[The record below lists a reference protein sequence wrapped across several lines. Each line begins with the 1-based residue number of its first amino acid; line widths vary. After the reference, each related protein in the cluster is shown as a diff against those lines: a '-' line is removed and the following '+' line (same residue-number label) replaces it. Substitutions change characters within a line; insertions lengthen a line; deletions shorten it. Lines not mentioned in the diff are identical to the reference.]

1 MNSVIMAAL
10 ARSPLRPVMIPPL
23 HRLLLQSALTV
34 SFAAAFLARA
44 GTYKTITIDGDF
56 GDWAGVPLAHED
68 PADSTTSAD
77 YRRIW
82 IANDDDFLY
91 LRFTL
96 ERAANPFLSTANLF
110 VDTDA
115 DPATGFPIQLGSEL
129 LIQGGSG
136 FDERSG
142 GFNEGGVEGLGWLSA
157 PEGEATEFELRIART
172 ATYSKDAAPVFG
184 GDSLV
189 LLLESESSNFVRQ
202 ETAPDSEGLP
212 YALAAAPLP
221 LTSALTLAPLTGAT
235 WRVNDSGTEPGA
247 DWTRLGYDDSGAEW
261 RNGSGLFGYTPN
273 AGLYPVPITTPLASA
288 ANTVYLRTTFDWNY
302 ASAGLVFAVS
312 NWLSDGAVLYL
323 NGAEVRRIRLP
334 DGPLTAA
341 TAATGGPAL
350 PGSPEIFG
358 ISGAPL
364 VIGANVLSVELHQA
378 SVSPADLVFGLSLT
392 ATPSYP
398 VRLVNTDEPADQT
411 VTAGDKVTLTAETL
425 GTAPLS
431 YSWTWNGLPLL
442 GAAGPSL
449 TFDPVLKSNEGV
461 YTLSISNPGGTVTTR
476 QVRLTVNVTPVTL
489 TDSTLPADLTVLEGT
504 PAVFAV
510 TAAGSPPITY
520 QWLKDGFPITD
531 ATDATYRLPAVLPG
545 NAGRYSVQVSNPA
558 TPSLLSRGARLTVL
572 SDPVPPTLTSLTGS
586 PDRVTVTFSEAL
598 NATSAGTPGNYQ
610 LSGGLTVLGA
620 SIDSTDPKVVI
631 LTTSHQTLLTAYTLS
646 VTGVKDLFGNV
657 IVAESSRGFLSS
669 IAVDGRFDDW
679 ADVPLA
685 HSDPAEAPTAGTDFA
700 DIRVTNDDQFLY
712 VRFTLH
718 APGNPGTFLNNL
730 FLDADPENTGFSTYG
745 IGSELL
751 LQQGS
756 GYQQKNGGFNEGG
769 IDALDF
775 ALAPVG
781 TGIDF
786 ELRISRS
793 ARYASDQLPV
803 FVSEAIRF
811 FLETENSSFVTTDT
825 APDSGG
831 LDYTFVA
838 VPPAELG
845 PVAIVVSGDQV
856 VLTWTGPGT
865 LQARTSLSS
874 GEWADVPGATS
885 GISLTPGATPSFL
898 RLAP

>member
-1 MNSVIMAAL
+1 
-10 ARSPLRPVMIPPL
+10 MIPPL
-23 HRLLLQSALTV
+23 HRLLLRSALAV
-34 SFAAAFLARA
+34 QFAVAFLANA
-44 GTYKTITIDGDF
+44 GTYKTITIDGSF
-56 GDWAGVPLAHED
+56 GDWAGVPLAYED

-115 DPATGFPIQLGSEL
+115 DPSTGFPIQLGSEL

-136 FDERSG
+136 FDERG
-142 GFNEGGVEGLGWLSA
+142 GEFNEGGVEGLGWLSA

-189 LLLESESSNFVRQ
+189 LLLESESFNFVRQ
-202 ETAPDSEGLP
+202 ETAPDTEGLSYTP
-212 YALAAAPLP
+212 AAAPPP
-221 LTSALTLAPLTGAT
+221 LTTPLTLASLIGTT
-235 WRVNDSGTEPGA
+235 WRVNDSGTDPGA
-247 DWTRLGYDDSGAEW
+247 DWTSIDFDDSGANW
-261 RNGSGLFGYTPN
+261 RNGTGLFGYTVEGSPSP
-273 AGLYPVPITTPLASA
+273 YPIAINTPLATSV
-288 ANTVYLRTTFDWNY
+288 NTVYLRTTFEWSNEG
-302 ASAGLVFAVS
+302 AGLVFAVS

-323 NGAEVRRIRLP
+323 NGAEVRRVRLP
-334 DGPLTAA
+334 SGPLTAA
-341 TAATGGPAL
+341 SSATGGPAL
-350 PGSPEIFG
+350 PGHPEVFG

-378 SVSPADLVFGLSLT
+378 TVSPSDLVFGLSLT

-411 VTAGDKVTLTAETL
+411 VTAGDAVTLTAETL

-442 GAAGPSL
+442 GATGPSM
-449 TFDPVLKSNEGV
+449 TFDPVLQSDEGI
-461 YTLSISNPGGTVTTR
+461 YTLTISNPGGSVTTR
-476 QVRLTVNVTPVTL
+476 EVRLTVNVTPVTL
-489 TDSTLPADLTVLEGT
+489 SDPALPADLTVLEGT
-504 PAVFAV
+504 PAVFSV
-510 TAAGSPPITY
+510 AATGSPPIQF
-520 QWLKDGFPITD
+520 QWLKDGFPIPD
-531 ATDATYRLPAVLPG
+531 ATEATYRVPAALPG
-545 NAGRYSVQVSNPA
+545 DAGRYSVAVSNPA
-558 TPSLLSRGARLTVL
+558 TPSLLSREARLSVL
-572 SDPVPPTLTSLTGS
+572 SDPVPPTLVNVSGS
-586 PDRVTVTFSEAL
+586 PDRVTVIFSEAL
-598 NATSAGTPGNYQ
+598 EATSAGTPGNYQ
-610 LSGGLTVLGA
+610 LSAGLTVLSA
-620 SIDSTDPKVVI
+620 RLDSTNPKAVI
-631 LTTSHQTLLTAYTLS
+631 LTTSHQTLLTTYTLS

-657 IVAESSRGFLSS
+657 IAAGSSRGFLSS
-669 IAVDGRFDDW
+669 IAVDGRFEDW
-679 ADVPLA
+679 ADVSVA
-685 HSDPAEAPTAGTDFA
+685 HSDPAEAPAAGTDFA
-700 DIRVTNDDQFLY
+700 DIRVTNDDRFLY

-730 FLDADPENTGFSTYG
+730 FLDADPDNAGFSTYG

-751 LQQGS
+751 IQQGS

-775 ALAPVG
+775 AMAPVG
-781 TGIDF
+781 TGTDF

-803 FVSEAIRF
+803 FVGDAIRF

-845 PVAIVVSGDQV
+845 PVAIVTSGDQV
-856 VLTWTGPGT
+856 VLTWSGAGT
-865 LQARTSLSS
+865 LQSRDSLSS
-874 GEWADVPGATS
+874 GDWADVPEATS
-885 GISLTPGATPSFL
+885 GMSFTPGATPRFF